1 MEYTG
6 LVQKY
11 PVNRPLRDEER
22 ALQLRQAQRLEIE
35 TSSQLCV
42 IRMDST
48 FMEIVD
54 QYFSW
59 KGMVTVIPVA
69 GGSMAL
75 WTYLNMLHFSAVTP
89 GRMETDWPW
98 LLGMGLGLFAFL
110 GFLYWAARF
119 ECFRY
124 THYPIRFNRQTRMVH
139 VFRVDGTVLSVPWD
153 KVFFCLGRLYQARF
167 WSIQGH
173 VLADDGIT
181 VLETFSLSIFGYGE
195 RDREVLKHVWE
206 YVRRYMEE
214 GPAYLSDRMKAVL
227 PIADARESFMF
238 GLHRTMS
245 AESLLLVPV
254 YLFIYPFR
262 WIAMHTSKIPR
273 WPQAIEAQCRSEPGD
288 PYLRDASMNPK

>member
-22 ALQLRQAQRLEIE
+22 ELQLHQAQRLEIE
-35 TSSQLCV
+35 TTSELGV

-54 QYFSW
+54 HYFSW
-59 KGMVTVIPVA
+59 KGMLTLLCLGGAVIVGFGVLIQGVRDLLAP
-69 GGSMAL
+69 
-75 WTYLNMLHFSAVTP
+75 VTP
-89 GRMETDWPW
+89 VHW
-98 LLGMGLGLFAFL
+98 LDTVATFLFAFF
-110 GFLYWAARF
+110 FLAFCGWFARY

-173 VLADDGIT
+173 VLADDGVT
-181 VLETFSLSIFGYGE
+181 VLETFSLSKIGYGNRE
-195 RDREVLKHVWE
+195 REMLKHVWE
-206 YVRRYMEE
+206 YVRRYMED
-214 GPAYLSDRMKAVL
+214 GPANLSDRMKAVL

-254 YLFIYPFR
+254 YLFIYPGR

-273 WPQAIEAQCRSEPGD
+273 WPQAIEEQCRSEPGD